1 MKNLPCI
8 LVSVSDPLE
17 QTDLQGVEI
26 TADFF
31 LKYNQEK
38 DKKKYVYV
46 IYCINML
53 HIHTIYINIMY
64 IYIYVNV
71 YIFQTSK
78 MKFFATASHFAGCY

>member
-31 LKYNQEK
+31 FEVQSGERQ
-38 DKKKYVYV
+38 KKVCV
-46 IYCINML
+46 C
-53 HIHTIYINIMY
+53 NILY
-64 IYIYVNV
+64 
-71 YIFQTSK
+71 
-78 MKFFATASHFAGCY
+78 

>member
-38 DKKKYVYV
+38 DKKKVCV
-46 IYCINML
+46 C
-53 HIHTIYINIMY
+53 NILY
-64 IYIYVNV
+64 
-71 YIFQTSK
+71 
-78 MKFFATASHFAGCY
+78 